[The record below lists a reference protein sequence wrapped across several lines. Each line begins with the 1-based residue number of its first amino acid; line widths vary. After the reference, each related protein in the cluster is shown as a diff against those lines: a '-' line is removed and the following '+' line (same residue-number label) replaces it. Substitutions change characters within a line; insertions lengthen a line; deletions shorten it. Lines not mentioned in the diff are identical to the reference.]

1 VIFGALGGLLGAVQ
15 MGLQQGP
22 VPSIMMAAYSNTS
35 LASDFQVREYLKLV
49 RSLVGLLSM
58 RQDQEGGS
66 DTNDRDRVSLLSLV
80 SKLYVTSAV

>member
-15 MGLQQGP
+15 MKLQQGP

-58 RQDQEGGS
+58 RQDQEGSS